1 LNNYLEKFLYQL
13 KSLLDQFLKN
23 YLKNYLKI
31 RKNRNLKRNQ
41 IKKKNLW
48 LKKSRKEWKKIKI
61 KIKWIL
67 SSNKA
72 KNKKIKI
79 CSIKIN
85 WNNLRLIIII
95 IFKDIII
102 IYQIL
107 IFFEIIY
114 PMFKTKIKF
123 ISNYIII
130 ISKISKMKVIKNIIN
145 N

>member
-1 LNNYLEKFLYQL
+1 
-13 KSLLDQFLKN
+13 
-23 YLKNYLKI
+23 
-31 RKNRNLKRNQ
+31 
-41 IKKKNLW
+41 
-48 LKKSRKEWKKIKI
+48 
-61 KIKWIL
+61 L

-85 WNNLRLIIII
+85 WNFLRLIIII

-102 IYQIL
+102 YQIL
-107 IFFEIIY
+107 IFLEIIY

-130 ISKISKMKVIKNIIN
+130 ISKISKMKVIKNIIYN
-145 N
+145 KVNVKCSKS